1 MPSAHLYFPDR
12 CCLLQ
17 YHLYLA
23 DVSSLRFRL
32 CIQYIMPSA
41 HLYLREEEVVKL
53 MLEFLHNRQL
63 HISQLSVEREAGIIN
78 ASLSDDLLFL
88 RQLILDGQWDD
99 AIEFVQPLTSV
110 ESFDTKRFHYEVL
123 KVKYVELLCIK
134 SEAGAQD
141 NMEQAVEEVVKVL
154 NELEKYCESKEEYA
168 ALCLLLTL
176 PRLGDHS
183 EYRDWNP
190 SAARVACFRAVLP
203 LVEKFLPSERKRG
216 GERQNECA
224 SNDRLIQL
232 LIKGILYESCV
243 EYCQQKATSGG
254 TEASGEM
261 QFSKVLSGNGFSDSD
276 LSLLSWLQ
284 SIPADTF
291 ACPFEQRTL
300 NVDVERL
307 ERPQLDAFWT
317 EYMLVTP
324 IKPKTFPHSV
334 MPQARPKSADVMSR
348 SLNPQLE
355 GLPLGLAAAGGGDL
369 YQEFQRGRQRLQ
381 EQLAEHEQRRNQY
394 VQQLSG
400 DNRFSEDG
408 YRQTAA
414 YSPAHTVYGHM
425 NGAPRPSG
433 PPPAPPHP
441 HHHPPHPPPHPSVPP
456 HPAGGSVPPSISGT
470 PHRQAV
476 AVAQNGVYQAVNV
489 SR

>member
-1 MPSAHLYFPDR
+1 MVAIASSGDPDT
-12 CCLLQ
+12 
-17 YHLYLA
+17 
-23 DVSSLRFRL
+23 L

-88 RQLILDGQWDD
+88 RQLILDGQWED
-99 AIEFVQPLTSV
+99 ALEFVQPLTSI
-110 ESFDTKRFHYEVL
+110 ESFNSKRFHYEVL

-141 NMEQAVEEVVKVL
+141 NMDQAVEEVVKVL
-154 NELEKYCESKEEYA
+154 NELEKFCDSKEEYS

-190 SAARVACFRAVLP
+190 SAARVACFRTVLP

-216 GERQNECA
+216 GERQDECA
-224 SNDRLIQL
+224 SSDRLIQL

-243 EYCQQKATSGG
+243 EYCQQKATSAGADAG
-254 TEASGEM
+254 GEM
-261 QFSKVLSGNGFSDSD
+261 QFSKVLSGSGFSDSD

-284 SIPADTF
+284 SIPGDTF

-334 MPQARPKSADVMSR
+334 MPHSRPKSADVMSR

-355 GLPLGLAAAGGGDL
+355 GLPLGLGPQRAAAAAAAAAAADPMSQSLASFHLTGRKTMNTSVDRLFDSEAASAAAGEL
-369 YQEFQRGRQRLQ
+369 TTISER
-381 EQLAEHEQRRNQY
+381 HEPQ
-394 VQQLSG
+394 S
-400 DNRFSEDG
+400 
-408 YRQTAA
+408 A
-414 YSPAHTVYGHM
+414 
-425 NGAPRPSG
+425 
-433 PPPAPPHP
+433 PPPAPP
-441 HHHPPHPPPHPSVPP
+441 PPPPPPPKVASATTASSGSDQSSSLGSTRRPAPPTPSDSERER
-456 HPAGGSVPPSISGT
+456 GSRLDSDASE
-470 PHRQAV
+470 
-476 AVAQNGVYQAVNV
+476 
-489 SR
+489 S